1 MNDIAFIKPQS
12 FLSWQILEDRVIIKN
27 EKDQSYFEFKDTGFE
42 IIRMILCEEV
52 NIRLIVDRISK
63 IYNVDFNVLLSD
75 VEEFLSNLI
84 KDKLVYLDEQ

>member
-84 KDKLVYLDEQ
+84 KDKLVYI

>member
-84 KDKLVYLDEQ
+84 KDKLVYLDE

>member
-27 EKDQSYFEFKDTGFE
+27 ERDQSYFEFKDTGFE
-42 IIRMILCEEV
+42 IIRM
-52 NIRLIVDRISK
+52 IVDRISK

-84 KDKLVYLDEQ
+84 KDKLVYI

>member
-42 IIRMILCEEV
+42 IIRMVLCEEV

-84 KDKLVYLDEQ
+84 KDKLVYLDE